1 MARRRLALPL
11 LLATLVLGCSPGP
24 RAAPPQ
30 TPLPPHYQT
39 LTLPQAVVHLVTIS
53 DPIAYP
59 LAVAVVDTL
68 ATVDRILAQVC
79 GGSPCALAGLNAGF
93 FDPQNGLTTSA
104 VVVGGE
110 LVADPRQ
117 NPRLMENPDLQDSLD
132 KILNRSEFRRYDC
145 DGQARYAIAP
155 HQAPLP
161 QGCHL
166 LAAVGGGPQL
176 LPQDTGQL
184 EGFVDPQRGRDA
196 LGSGTRNARSAI
208 GLGAEGEILLVMV
221 AQRPGLANSGLT
233 LAELAQVMAQQ
244 GAVQA
249 LNLDGGSSAT
259 LVYDGAV
266 YHGRLKGAGEV
277 VQRPVKSILWVPN
290 PQDL

>member
-1 MARRRLALPL
+1 MARRHLALPL

-24 RAAPPQ
+24 QAAPPEP
-30 TPLPPHYQT
+30 PLPPRYQT
-39 LTLPQAVVHLVTIS
+39 LTLPQATVHLITIP
-53 DPIAYP
+53 DPVAYP
-59 LAVAVVDTL
+59 LEVAVVDAL

-79 GGSPCALAGLNAGF
+79 GGRDCALAGLNAGF

-104 VVVGGE
+104 VVVAGE

-145 DGQARYAIAP
+145 DGQPRYAIAP
-155 HQAPLP
+155 HRATLP
-161 QGCHL
+161 QGCQL
-166 LAAVGGGPQL
+166 MAAVGAGPQL

-184 EGFVDPQRGRDA
+184 EGFIDPDRGRDA
-196 LGSGTRNARSAI
+196 LGSGTANARSAI

-277 VQRPVKSILWVPN
+277 VQRPVKSILWVPR
-290 PQDL
+290 PPG

>member
-1 MARRRLALPL
+1 MARRHLALPL

-24 RAAPPQ
+24 QAAPPE
-30 TPLPPHYQT
+30 PPFPPRYQT
-39 LTLPQAVVHLVTIS
+39 LTLPQATVHLITIP
-53 DPIAYP
+53 DPVAYP
-59 LAVAVVDTL
+59 LEVAVVDAL

-79 GGSPCALAGLNAGF
+79 GGRDCALAGLNAGF

-104 VVVGGE
+104 VVVAGE

-117 NPRLMENPDLQDSLD
+117 NPRLMQNPDLQDSLD

-145 DGQARYAIAP
+145 DGQPRYAIAP
-155 HQAPLP
+155 HQTPLP
-161 QGCHL
+161 QGCQL
-166 LAAVGGGPQL
+166 IAAVGAGPQL
-176 LPQDTGQL
+176 LPQDTGEL
-184 EGFVDPQRGRDA
+184 EGFIDPDRGRDA
-196 LGSGTRNARSAI
+196 LGSGTANARSAI

-277 VQRPVKSILWVPN
+277 VQRPVKSILWVPR
-290 PQDL
+290 PPG